1 MVTLQVP
8 NLRRLIVVFYGVL
21 NDAPIPRYERQ
32 LENVEELV
40 LDTIRR
46 KKDVNIT
53 KKELRLILEALYEY
67 RVID

>member
-1 MVTLQVP
+1 MIT
-8 NLRRLIVVFYGVL
+8 VFISVL
-21 NDAPIPRYERQ
+21 HDAPIPRYEKQ

-46 KKDVNIT
+46 KKGVVIN
-53 KKELRLILEALYEY
+53 KKELRLILDALYEF

>member
-1 MVTLQVP
+1 M
-8 NLRRLIVVFYGVL
+8 FYSVL
-21 NDAPIPRYERQ
+21 KDAETPRYERQ

-46 KKDVNIT
+46 KKGVNVT
-53 KKELRLILEALYEY
+53 KKELRLILDALYEY